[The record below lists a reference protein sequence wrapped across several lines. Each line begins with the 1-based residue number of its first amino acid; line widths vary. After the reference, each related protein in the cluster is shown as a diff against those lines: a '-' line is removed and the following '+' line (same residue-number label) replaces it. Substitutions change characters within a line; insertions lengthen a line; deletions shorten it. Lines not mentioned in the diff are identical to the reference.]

1 MAESENLAVEK
12 DVVVTLN
19 YSLEVNGKEI
29 DSGPIQFIQ
38 GHGNIIP
45 GLENEIEGMKLEEEK
60 EVRVKAEDAYGEYD
74 PELEV
79 DVSLKSFP
87 EDFEIKLGQP
97 MRLQDGQGNVF
108 TGVAVAITDET
119 VKMNLNHPLAGKE
132 LLFKTKVTDLRQATQ
147 EEIERGSLASGCSGC
162 SSGDCSDC

>member
-1 MAESENLAVEK
+1 MANNENLAIEK
-12 DVVVTLN
+12 DVVVTLD

-45 GLENEIEGMKLEEEK
+45 GLENQIQGMTINQEK
-60 EVRVKAEDAYGEYD
+60 EVLVRSEDAYGDYD

-79 DVSLKSFP
+79 EVSLKSFP

-97 MRLQDGQGNVF
+97 MRLQDSQGHVF

-119 VKMNLNHPLAGKE
+119 VKMNLNHPLAGKD
-132 LLFKTKVTDLRQATQ
+132 LVFKTKVIDLRPATE
-147 EEIERGSLASGCSGC
+147 EEIARGSLAQGCSGC